1 MEIRFD
7 IILSSTTTEGEFKM
21 ANFSESR
28 IQTMLNELKDEFGS
42 DIATREL
49 AILELEDMERKGC
62 THESANKFDQCRDC
76 PNSEKCP
83 VLDWEKHHPEYAN
96 DELAVKIKVLEAGG
110 EEAYK
115 AKLKAQEEA
124 KRKAEEE
131 AQRATDTDKVEA
143 ARYLLNIYFKSKID
157 CPESDVLD
165 AVNNILYAKSK
176 PAIQEVISN
185 VYRNK

>member
-1 MEIRFD
+1 
-7 IILSSTTTEGEFKM
+7 M

-28 IQTMLNELKDEFGS
+28 IQTMLNELKDEFGP

-49 AILELEDMERKGC
+49 AILELEDIERKGC

-83 VLDWEKHHPEYAN
+83 VLDWEKRHPEYAN
-96 DELAVKIKVLEAGG
+96 DELAMKIKVLEAGG

-115 AKLKAQEEA
+115 AKLEAQAEA

-131 AQRATDTDKVEA
+131 ANRATDTDKVEA
-143 ARYLLNIYFKSKID
+143 ARYLLNVYFKSKTTHT
-157 CPESDVLD
+157 ESAVLY
-165 AVNNILYAKSK
+165 AVNEVLYAETKTE
-176 PAIQEVISN
+176 IQE
-185 VYRNK
+185 KMKEFAEEK